1 MKIIKEK
8 SREYKGNSY
17 FKYKINI
24 PEGALNRAN
33 MEEGNE
39 LLITAEPGE
48 LLLSAKNKKKQEF
61 DGIRSKLYKECLREF
76 PDARLEDIE
85 VMKKYLAPK
94 KGERILEI
102 GAGSGF
108 FSKFISDLLGDNGR
122 LIASDPSLEQ
132 LEEIKQLGKK
142 NIDVIQFVQFGSEEV
157 NLEKDK
163 VDAVWSFGAM
173 HHMFKKYKSF
183 ENLSRVVKKGARVVI
198 ADVFSGSNLAKHFDD
213 KVAKFCITGHEVAF
227 WSREYTDSICVLN
240 GFSKPEFYDLNIQ
253 WKFKKK
259 EDIGVF
265 VYKLHGMTKTTPEN
279 CLIGAE
285 EVLGVEK
292 KNGLY
297 CLNWPMTLFIT
308 KKI

>member
-1 MKIIKEK
+1 MKILKEK

-33 MEEGNE
+33 LKEGDE

-48 LLLSAKNKKKQEF
+48 LLLFTKNKKKQEF
-61 DGIRSKLYKECLREF
+61 DGIRSKLYRECLREF

-108 FSKFISDLLGDNGR
+108 FSKFISDLLGDEGR
-122 LIASDPSLEQ
+122 LIVSDPSLGQ
-132 LEEIKQLGKK
+132 LEEIKELGKK
-142 NIDVIQFVQFGSEEV
+142 NIDAIQFVQFGSENV

-173 HHMFKKYKSF
+173 HHMFKKSKSF
-183 ENLSRVVKKGARVVI
+183 DNLLRILKKGARVVI

-213 KVAKFCITGHEVAF
+213 KVAKFCIVGHEVAF
-227 WSREYTDSICVLN
+227 WSKEYAESLCFLS
-240 GFSKPEFYDLNIQ
+240 GFTKPKFYDLNIQ

-259 EDIGVF
+259 EDIGF
-265 VYKLHGMTKTTPEN
+265 FLYKLHGMTKTTPEN
-279 CLIGAE
+279 CLKGAE
-285 EVLGVEK
+285 EILGFEK

-308 KKI
+308 YKK